1 MSTASVPK
9 NIESMTLIFKLNN
22 EMVSRSLAGLTDE
35 ECWQQPAGGGN
46 PILWLVGHV
55 TISRAYFLKKL
66 GAGYDHGL
74 GTLFDRGAI
83 RGELISYPSRE
94 AIEAA
99 WHATRARMRDG
110 FAGLTEEFLAAAPT
124 GRPLPGVTDNASMI
138 AFSAFHE
145 SYHVGQMGY
154 LRKMLGHSGVAG

>member
-1 MSTASVPK
+1 MSTLSVPK
-9 NIESMTLIFKLNN
+9 TIESVTLIFKLNN
-22 EMVSRSLAGLTDE
+22 EMVTRTLAGLTDE
-35 ECWQQPAGGGN
+35 ECWKQPDGGGN

-66 GAGYDHGL
+66 GAGYEHGL

-83 RGELISYPSRE
+83 RGELSLYPSRQS
-94 AIEAA
+94 IDAA
-99 WHATRARMRDG
+99 WHDTRSRIRDA
-110 FAGLTEEFLAAAPT
+110 FASLTEEFLAAAPT

-145 SYHVGQMGY
+145 SYHIGQMGY
-154 LRKMLGHSGVAG
+154 LRKILGHSGVAG